1 MDSAGSSDSVI
12 SMNSGYSEDSMDH
25 LSAEERACLT
35 YLEETIEALETQEDS
50 GVSNDESHHES
61 LTEKADQMRVN
72 DISTLMP
79 NGSKSDQKSFL
90 SDEVPTAPP
99 ASTALATEGK
109 TQLNQISEPQDSP
122 LIPESSTHTKI
133 LSSAMQTEMSSSAT
147 NEDADPES
155 VKSTIVCPGS
165 STNTSETDL
174 SVIPP
179 PLNFRDEPDSPSQ
192 PVKVKDLTPSVGIS
206 RKKPGPTFD
215 LEQIRQRA
223 SVKKNLTSPVTKEPQ
238 IKPPPDESLSL
249 LTSSQIVAPS
259 SPESAEPKS
268 PPVVAPKPKKL
279 PPNIIL
285 KSHKMTNSDGNSVHP
300 ALNSSEQRPFLDPH
314 KVRMEALR
322 KLGLLKSSEEESIPN
337 QSSKLPLKARVSWA
351 APSSSPP
358 ISPAAPNEPPS
369 SQSYNLPPA
378 SVTVQPLNPGAI
390 LPSNTSTA
398 LTVLDPD
405 ILPAPAD
412 FSDPIELSPSEN
424 HPSAVKDATSFT
436 YPGLVKQLTPPKGK
450 SASLGRSEV
459 GVSRYTAG
467 QDFSE
472 ASQGTS
478 INQNLNQLRNHRP
491 RPASLGSR
499 KEFSSAQAEG
509 LEAGPSITKEPAS
522 QKALPA
528 HTPFH
533 HSRDTQKLPRS
544 QGISVLICPR
554 SENEEDRRGALKK
567 LGLLRD

>member
-1 MDSAGSSDSVI
+1 
-12 SMNSGYSEDSMDH
+12 
-25 LSAEERACLT
+25 
-35 YLEETIEALETQEDS
+35 
-50 GVSNDESHHES
+50 
-61 LTEKADQMRVN
+61 
-72 DISTLMP
+72 MP
-79 NGSKSDQKSFL
+79 NGSKRDQKSFL

-109 TQLNQISEPQDSP
+109 TQLNQISEPQVSP
-122 LIPESSTHTKI
+122 LIPESSTDTRIH
-133 LSSAMQTEMSSSAT
+133 SSAIQTEMSRSAT

-155 VKSTIVCPGS
+155 VKSTIVCPGP
-165 STNTSETDL
+165 STGTSEIDL

-192 PVKVKDLTPSVGIS
+192 PVNVKDLTPSVGIS
-206 RKKPGPTFD
+206 RKKPGITFD

-223 SVKKNLTSPVTKEPQ
+223 SVKKDLTSPVTKVPQ
-238 IKPPPDESLSL
+238 IKPQPESLSL
-249 LTSSQIVAPS
+249 LTSSQIVAPA

-285 KSHKMTNSDGNSVHP
+285 KSHKMTNSDGNSAHP
-300 ALNSSEQRPFLDPH
+300 VLNSSEQRPFLDPH

-322 KLGLLKSSEEESIPN
+322 KLGLLKSSEEEESIPN
-337 QSSKLPLKARVSWA
+337 QSSKLPLKTRVSWA
-351 APSSSPP
+351 ASSSSSPP

-412 FSDPIELSPSEN
+412 FSDPTELCPSEN
-424 HPSAVKDATSFT
+424 QPSAVKDATSLT
-436 YPGLVKQLTPPKGK
+436 YSGLVKQLTPPKVK
-450 SASLGRSEV
+450 SASLGRTEV
-459 GVSRYTAG
+459 GISRYTAG
-467 QDFSE
+467 QDYGE

-499 KEFSSAQAEG
+499 KEFSSAQGED
-509 LEAGPSITKEPAS
+509 LEAEPSITKEPAS

-528 HTPFH
+528 HTALH

>member
-1 MDSAGSSDSVI
+1 M
-12 SMNSGYSEDSMDH
+12 
-25 LSAEERACLT
+25 
-35 YLEETIEALETQEDS
+35 
-50 GVSNDESHHES
+50 
-61 LTEKADQMRVN
+61 
-72 DISTLMP
+72 
-79 NGSKSDQKSFL
+79 
-90 SDEVPTAPP
+90 PTAPP
-99 ASTALATEGK
+99 AFTALAKEGK
-109 TQLNQISEPQDSP
+109 TKLNQISKPQDTP
-122 LIPESSTHTKI
+122 LIPESSTGTRIH
-133 LSSAMQTEMSSSAT
+133 SSAIQTEMSSSAT

-155 VKSTIVCPGS
+155 VKSTIVCPGP
-165 STNTSETDL
+165 STDTSEIDL

-206 RKKPGPTFD
+206 RKKPGITFD

-223 SVKKNLTSPVTKEPQ
+223 SVKKNLTSPVTKVPQ
-238 IKPPPDESLSL
+238 IKPQPDESLSL
-249 LTSSQIVAPS
+249 VTSSQNVAPA
-259 SPESAEPKS
+259 SPDSAEPKS

-285 KSHKMTNSDGNSVHP
+285 KSHKMTNSDGNSAHP
-300 ALNSSEQRPFLDPH
+300 VPNSGEQQPFLDPH

-337 QSSKLPLKARVSWA
+337 QSSKLPLKPRVSWA
-351 APSSSPP
+351 ASSSSSPP

-398 LTVLDPD
+398 LTVMDPD

-424 HPSAVKDATSFT
+424 QPSAVKDATSVT
-436 YPGLVKQLTPPKGK
+436 YPGLVKQLTPPKVK
-450 SASLGRSEV
+450 SASLGRAEV
-459 GVSRYTAG
+459 GISRYTAG
-467 QDFSE
+467 QDYSE
-472 ASQGTS
+472 GSQGTS

-499 KEFSSAQAEG
+499 KEFSSAQGEG
-509 LEAGPSITKEPAS
+509 LEAEPSITKEPAS

-528 HTPFH
+528 HTALH

>member
-1 MDSAGSSDSVI
+1 
-12 SMNSGYSEDSMDH
+12 
-25 LSAEERACLT
+25 
-35 YLEETIEALETQEDS
+35 
-50 GVSNDESHHES
+50 
-61 LTEKADQMRVN
+61 
-72 DISTLMP
+72 MP
-79 NGSKSDQKSFL
+79 NGSKRDQKSFL

-99 ASTALATEGK
+99 ASTTLATEGK
-109 TQLNQISEPQDSP
+109 TLLNQISEPQDSP
-122 LIPESSTHTKI
+122 LIPDSSTDTRIH
-133 LSSAMQTEMSSSAT
+133 SSAIQTEMSSSAT

-155 VKSTIVCPGS
+155 VKSTIVCPGP
-165 STNTSETDL
+165 STDTSEIDL

-192 PVKVKDLTPSVGIS
+192 PVEVKDLTPSVGIS
-206 RKKPGPTFD
+206 RKKPGISFD

-223 SVKKNLTSPVTKEPQ
+223 SVKKNLTSPVTKVPQ
-238 IKPPPDESLSL
+238 IKPQPESLSL
-249 LTSSQIVAPS
+249 LTSSQIVAPA

-285 KSHKMTNSDGNSVHP
+285 KSHKMTNSDGNSAHP
-300 ALNSSEQRPFLDPH
+300 VLNSSEQRPFMDPH

-337 QSSKLPLKARVSWA
+337 QSSKLPPKTRVSWSA
-351 APSSSPP
+351 SSSSSPP

-369 SQSYNLPPA
+369 LQSYNIPSS
-378 SVTVQPLNPGAI
+378 SVTVQPLNPGAL

-412 FSDPIELSPSEN
+412 FSDLTELSPSEN
-424 HPSAVKDATSFT
+424 QPSAVKVATSLT
-436 YPGLVKQLTPPKGK
+436 YSGLVKQLTPPKGK
-450 SASLGRSEV
+450 SASLGRTE
-459 GVSRYTAG
+459 GGISRYTAG
-467 QDFSE
+467 QDYSE

-478 INQNLNQLRNHRP
+478 INQNLNELRNHRP

-499 KEFSSAQAEG
+499 KEFSSAQGEG
-509 LEAGPSITKEPAS
+509 LEAEPSITKEPAS

-528 HTPFH
+528 HTALH
-533 HSRDTQKLPRS
+533 HSRDAQKLPRS